1 MESEFLF
8 VEPKNELHKHANTHG
23 SKKIGFILE
32 KRTKLSAQTLRGGK
46 LSSKRQDLQQFI
58 SLPVL
63 IGAFWLALVFKT
75 YHF

>member
-32 KRTKLSAQTLRGGK
+32 KRTKLSAQTLRG
-46 LSSKRQDLQQFI
+46 
-58 SLPVL
+58 
-63 IGAFWLALVFKT
+63 
-75 YHF
+75 